1 MTKLETLFDKP
12 DPKSEARAVA
22 EAEAAIAKG
31 RVISHQAIRK
41 WLRSWGKPNEL
52 PPPKCGE

>member
-1 MTKLETLFDKP
+1 MTKLETLFDKV
-12 DPKSEARAVA
+12 DPKAEAQAIE

-31 RVISHQAIRK
+31 RVISHEAIRK

-52 PPPKCGE
+52 PPPKYGE